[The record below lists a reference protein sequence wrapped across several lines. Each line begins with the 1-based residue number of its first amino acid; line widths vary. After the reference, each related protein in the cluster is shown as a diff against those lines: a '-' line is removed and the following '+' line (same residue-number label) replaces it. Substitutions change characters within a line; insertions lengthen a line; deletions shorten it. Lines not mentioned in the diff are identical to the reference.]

1 MAGDFLLNSLFIY
14 IDIGKAYSDKIEV
27 WKV

>member
-1 MAGDFLLNSLFIY
+1 MAGGFLLNSLFIY